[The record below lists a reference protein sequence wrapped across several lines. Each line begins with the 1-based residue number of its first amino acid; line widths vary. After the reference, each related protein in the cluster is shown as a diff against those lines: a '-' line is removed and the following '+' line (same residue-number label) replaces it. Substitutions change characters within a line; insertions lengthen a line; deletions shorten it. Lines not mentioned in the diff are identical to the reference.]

1 MSVEQLAVASLVL
14 ALRGD
19 APVLAV
25 DDWGAMLVRV
35 TLAIVAGGAIGG
47 DREVAGKPAG
57 LRTHMLVSLGSALF
71 VMAIL
76 QMGDSTEALSRA
88 IQGVA
93 AGVGFL
99 GAGEILQKR
108 KESGKWAVKG
118 LTSAAAI
125 WLSAALGVLA
135 GCGLWQL
142 CAIGGGAALLILVS
156 AKWFERHL
164 PN

>member
-1 MSVEQLAVASLVL
+1 MVL
-14 ALRGD
+14 AFRGD
-19 APVLAV
+19 APSLAV
-25 DDWGAMLVRV
+25 EDWGGMLGRVMLAMVV
-35 TLAIVAGGAIGG
+35 GAVIGG

-57 LRTHMLVSLGSALF
+57 LRTHMLVSVGSALF

-118 LTSAAAI
+118 LTSAAAT

-135 GCGLWQL
+135 GCGLWRL
-142 CAIGGGAALLILVS
+142 CVIGGGAALLILVS

-164 PN
+164 PD